1 MVTSLNVQQSNC
13 HQFRIRKEMRRL
25 WLAWAVIFSCGLSGE
40 LINRFSLCSA
50 FQNVCFYEISEWNK
64 GAYENEPLHY
74 VALQG
79 DLNVAVDPSENVT
92 AARVLNKASGQ
103 NVAEWKSKGDG
114 GNVTF
119 PCGSISRAGSYIV
132 QLQQNNDRWIDQQEL
147 RVSWPPVLVQAP
159 SELVNYRT
167 SFQVKIQWI
176 HLKCYPSVDA
186 NITINAQVVHCGRR
200 SNNSFSNN
208 CTAPLVR
215 ASQSVLNIW
224 QTGGLGTDI
233 LFDCQALDHPGN
245 YRVFVLAD
253 QEEEDLIGSS
263 EPIDVELNEDFQL
276 QVRAK
281 YASPCR
287 RELPVF
293 YRRPACVTGSQD
305 RVRLYGKNFTSN
317 FSSSDFTLKYIGE
330 KVLDPNRS
338 VAAISCQLL
347 DDWTFDSLC
356 FHYVTLSPTD
366 GAVIEISQT
375 CIPNQNTSSKIDL
388 RPKVVH
394 TSRNEIVIWNR
405 NAMKVWVGLAD
416 AVNSLYSI
424 LCIQIGITCDDGGR
438 AGRRVHKST
447 RVIYLPL

>member
-1 MVTSLNVQQSNC
+1 MKNIIQEAA
-13 HQFRIRKEMRRL
+13 HQ
-25 WLAWAVIFSCGLSGE
+25 
-40 LINRFSLCSA
+40 
-50 FQNVCFYEISEWNK
+50 
-64 GAYENEPLHY
+64 NEPLQY

-79 DLNVAVDPSENVT
+79 DLNLAVDPWENLT
-92 AARVLNKASGQ
+92 AARILNKASGQ

-119 PCGSISRAGSYIV
+119 PCGFVYRAGSYLV
-132 QLQQNNDRWIDQQEL
+132 QLQYDNDRWIDQQEL
-147 RVSWPPVLVQAP
+147 KVFWPPVLVQAP
-159 SELVNYRT
+159 SELFNYRT

-176 HLKCYPSVDA
+176 HLKCYPPAEA

-200 SNNSFSNN
+200 NNSSLSSN

-224 QTGGLGTDI
+224 QTGGTGTDI
-233 LFDCQALDHPGN
+233 LFDCQALDLPGY
-245 YRVFVLAD
+245 YRIFVLAD

-263 EPIDVELNEDFQL
+263 ESIHVQLNEDFQL

-281 YASPCR
+281 YAAPCR

-317 FSSSDFTLKYIGE
+317 FSSSDFTLRYIGE

-338 VAAISCQLL
+338 AAAISCQLL
-347 DDWTFDSLC
+347 EDWAFDSLC
-356 FHYVTLSPTD
+356 FHYVTLAQTD

-375 CIPNQNTSSKIDL
+375 CIPNQNTSGTIDL
-388 RPKVVH
+388 LNKVAH
-394 TSRNEIVIWNR
+394 TYH
-405 NAMKVWVGLAD
+405 AMKLLFD
-416 AVNSLYSI
+416 I
-424 LCIQIGITCDDGGR
+424 I
-438 AGRRVHKST
+438 
-447 RVIYLPL
+447 